1 MHPHYCNA
9 PCSNETLK
17 HLWYSVAIFV
27 VHQAVTPASHWKLVV
42 NFLQHWCYTK
52 EHWRLIT
59 LWYIGGTFMVHCT
72 ALVEHHGTLVLHCV
86 TRLAPIGCPL
96 VPVVRWWQ
104 VGLTAPFSAQCP
116 HREVNK
122 GGKTHDTQWT
132 TFENFVAGGNTV
144 VVANGKLT
152 RKIDSDS
159 QQGKKCDAGG

>member
-1 MHPHYCNA
+1 
-9 PCSNETLK
+9 
-17 HLWYSVAIFV
+17 
-27 VHQAVTPASHWKLVV
+27 
-42 NFLQHWCYTK
+42 
-52 EHWRLIT
+52 
-59 LWYIGGTFMVHCT
+59 MVHCT
-72 ALVEHHGTLVLHCV
+72 ALVEHHGPLVLHCV

-152 RKIDSDS
+152 RKIYSDS
-159 QQGKKCDAGG
+159 QQGKKCDAGTCTHVHGLANCAVQCTCVHVQCTRVHVYIVRVLGLATVGAVNRIIKAVCFWQCTGAESVKYSIHSAK